1 MVFENFRRRRFL
13 QISATTLNA
22 LVIVGGAVHA
32 GAPIPPAPAFTS
44 PDIKPTFADWLTA
57 RPIALAKKIRLT
69 DPLLKPPFAAAPP
82 DSLKGMAAGIRAVQ
96 LDVPNRVKAVQYL
109 GTLDCV
115 TYPQAQDMLIATML
129 EDPSEIVRYEAVMAL
144 RNMLTRGCC
153 NMNTVCECETCANRK
168 QIVRETERHAKK
180 GERLLIKEA
189 KGPAKKEA
197 KKAYRDR
204 ESEEQRYDCCRG
216 CSNEKVMKALA
227 KVASE
232 KDDECCWVEPSERV
246 RDAARDAMC
255 LFKNYSDGYMLP
267 EGALEPIPSTD
278 ESGMDG
284 EVEPSNEGEVAPEKK
299 QDDVEAKP
307 DASAS
312 TSAPRPKSRAKQVAP
327 NSAALKTVAA
337 PVVPQSVPAKARP
350 TTVQNVPVQPQ
361 SVLAQSVAV
370 PVAAVQAEP
379 EFPELN
385 EHVSPIAEYPVV
397 PGLKGRCIVGLK
409 MRQVLPVD
417 PRFSS
422 VYEERT
428 YYFSSAE
435 AKAAFDQAPRQF
447 ALAYGGLDPVSWLS
461 NHKMVDGEVLREF
474 EGQFFLFENKDNWET
489 FKGNPARYVLRSSEP
504 KLNTVA
510 GTR

>member
-1 MVFENFRRRRFL
+1 MAFENIRRRRFL

-22 LVIVGGAVHA
+22 IVIVGGAVHA

-189 KGPAKKEA
+189 KGPAKREA
-197 KKAYRDR
+197 KKAHRDR
-204 ESEEQRYDCCRG
+204 ETEEQRYDCCRG

-246 RDAARDAMC
+246 RQAASDAMC
-255 LFKNYSDGYMLP
+255 LFRNYSDGYMLP
-267 EGALEPIPSTD
+267 EGIVEPTPTTDDPS
-278 ESGMDG
+278 MDG

-299 QDDVEAKP
+299 LNDVEAKSE
-307 DASAS
+307 ASAS
-312 TSAPRPKSRAKQVAP
+312 KAKAKNVGAV
-327 NSAALKTVAA
+327 KTVAA
-337 PVVPQSVPAKARP
+337 PVGSQSVPVKAKPAAVKAAP
-350 TTVQNVPVQPQ
+350 AEPQAIPVQSA
-361 SVLAQSVAV
+361 SVEPSAIPTSTVV
-370 PVAAVQAEP
+370 TSVQAEP

-385 EHVSPIAEYPVV
+385 EQASPIAAYPTI

-417 PRFSS
+417 SRFSS

-428 YYFSSAE
+428 YYFSNAE
-435 AKAAFDQAPRQF
+435 AKVAFDQDPKQF

-461 NHKMVDGEVLREF
+461 QHKMVDGLVLREF

-489 FKGNPARYVLRSSEP
+489 FKGNPTRFVLRAAEP
-504 KLNTVA
+504 KIKTVA